1 MKESMLKKL
10 LIIFILFLFPK
21 NLYAE
26 GYDVFGIGLYD
37 IKFDGSQT
45 NQATDLRYERRFD
58 NSLIEIGP
66 ESENFF
72 YLKPFVGIET
82 TTDSAVYILGGI
94 YLEDNLG
101 TLFVGE
107 DSNFIFTP
115 SFGAGFYDDGDGK
128 KLGNEIQFRTTF
140 EFSYELK
147 NKNRIGISYGHIS
160 NANLGDKNPGVEILS
175 FSYQVPFN

>member
-1 MKESMLKKL
+1 MKKEMFNKI
-10 LIIFILFLFPK
+10 LIILTLFIFPK
-21 NLYAE
+21 ILYAG

-45 NQATDLRYERRFD
+45 NQSSDLRYERRFD

-72 YLKPFVGIET
+72 YLKPFVGLET
-82 TTDSAVYILGGI
+82 TTDSAVYVLGGI

-107 DSNFIFTP
+107 DSNFVFTP

-128 KLGNEIQFRTTF
+128 QLGNDIQFRTTF